1 MSMKSVSAILSVA
14 ACALIAACS
23 SPSAPTPD
31 PGEAKPAPAV
41 SGSAVTEGP
50 GASGATAEPEKPVQP
65 AEIRGHFSVV
75 SDEHTSRVTWT
86 ALKNG
91 DAKVEGDFTR
101 IAGGLF
107 LDPADLSKMDGTFD
121 VHLGDIDSK
130 NPLRDANISELLF
143 GAGDKAPATAIVEI
157 RKVSPAKTTLAVG
170 ESTSATAEF
179 NLGLR
184 SGAVPGTAEVT
195 LTRVEEG
202 RWRVASS
209 KPIMVSLEKLSLS
222 AAAEALRVRCAHQSI
237 GDGVELSL
245 ALELMNRPTE

>member
-1 MSMKSVSAILSVA
+1 VPDTGEDVSA
-14 ACALIAACS
+14 
-23 SPSAPTPD
+23 PS
-31 PGEAKPAPAV
+31 V
-41 SGSAVTEGP
+41 SGSAVAEAP
-50 GASGATAEPEKPVQP
+50 AAAEPAAEPDKPAQP
-65 AEIRGHFSVV
+65 VEIRGHFTVV

-86 ALKNG
+86 AVKNG
-91 DAKVEGDFTR
+91 DAKVVGDFTR

-143 GAGDKAPATAIVEI
+143 GAGEKGATAIVEI

-170 ESTSATAEF
+170 ESTAATAEF
-179 NLGLR
+179 NLGLK
-184 SGAVPGTAEVT
+184 SGAVPGTAEVM
-195 LTRVEEG
+195 LTNAGEG
-202 RWRVASS
+202 RWKVAST
-209 KPIMVSLEKLSLS
+209 KPIMLSLEKLSLS

-245 ALELMNRPTE
+245 ALELMARPGE